1 MNVQNIYNQVSRT
14 YVANLIDFD
23 KVLHIL
29 VLLLYLE
36 KYAWCGEK
44 FKHYKD
50 YWETKREVKV
60 SGMKGRKRSYLL
72 LFRFARINA
81 IWQ

>member
-1 MNVQNIYNQVSRT
+1 MNVQSIYNQVSHK
-14 YVANLIDFD
+14 YVANQIDFY

-29 VLLLYLE
+29 LLLLYLE

-50 YWETKREVKV
+50 YLETKRDVNV
-60 SGMKGRKRSYLL
+60 SRMKGRKRSYLL
-72 LFRFARINA
+72 LFRYARTNA
-81 IWQ
+81 V